1 MSIECRK
8 QKRKEKKPVVITPT
22 NQSKGKYYKKP
33 FKLKVQTMKLHKTR
47 ENADVHVA
55 FGFEYIWLRKKRKF
69 LDQFK
74 AKSRKTKAFLVYFRQ
89 STKNLFIAGFGR

>member
-47 ENADVHVA
+47 ENANVHVA

-69 LDQFK
+69 
-74 AKSRKTKAFLVYFRQ
+74 SGPIQ
-89 STKNLFIAGFGR
+89 SKVKKN